1 MRPRDLLLRASVLT
15 LLAAAAITL
24 LGDPTV
30 AGELPPPSGP
40 ETAPFEVESHGDA
53 PGAIAEAGTVRP
65 VVHRVFSA
73 TAEDGAVQ
81 AHQLMESSTHVG
93 KIMLAW

>member
-1 MRPRDLLLRASVLT
+1 MRPRDFLLRASVLT

-53 PGAIAEAGTVRP
+53 PGAIAEASPYPQT
-65 VVHRVFSA
+65 
-73 TAEDGAVQ
+73 GARR
-81 AHQLMESSTHVG
+81 EKSSGCRDPMTHVPCPP
-93 KIMLAW
+93 